1 MGLHRRYADR
11 RTLVKG
17 VAVVTA
23 GVVGSTYIKPQLTGL
38 GIPTALAASA
48 STSSPG
54 KTQGYWV
61 NLGGGG
67 GYDKWSLQNDSNW
80 NGVDPQPIYAGETW
94 GSVFNTVS
102 SYTNTSNQVV
112 TYTGPTST
120 SVDAT
125 IGTVAG
131 TTGSD
136 PINKAAREIITSVL
150 NAAYMGS
157 PPYAYPVNYWINL
170 WNSYASDSSK
180 TLSDYQALFS
190 LLSTTYNTQ

>member
-1 MGLHRRYADR
+1 MKLLRQHADR

-17 VAVVTA
+17 AAIITA
-23 GVVGSTYIKPQLTGL
+23 GTIGSAYVKPQLTGL
-38 GIPTALAASA
+38 GIPAALAASA
-48 STSSPG
+48 STGTG

-80 NGVDPQPIYAGETW
+80 NGVDPQPIYRGETW
-94 GSVFNTVS
+94 GSVFNTVP
-102 SYTNTSNQVV
+102 SYTNTSNHIV

-120 SVDAT
+120 STNAT

-157 PPYAYPVNYWINL
+157 PPYAYPVSYWINL

-180 TLSDYQALFS
+180 TLSDYQSLFS